1 MSENIKQMSFEQYLD
16 EYGELVYSNVGV
28 SMMPMIRQGKDTF
41 TLKKKTERCRKHDVV
56 LFKRGKSYVL
66 HRVVKVLKDG
76 YMVRGDTCPR
86 AEYVPESNV
95 IAVMTGFTRNGRNCD
110 LNSLTYKIYIHTWST
125 IYPVRR
131 LAMGVKSKLSRR
143 KGEKSNGKQKEQ

>member
-76 YMVRGDTCPR
+76 YMVREVLMNC
-86 AEYVPESNV
+86 
-95 IAVMTGFTRNGRNCD
+95 FKGREFSRIKCHRRYD
-110 LNSLTYKIYIHTWST
+110 GLHSQRQKLRFEFAYI
-125 IYPVRR
+125 
-131 LAMGVKSKLSRR
+131 
-143 KGEKSNGKQKEQ
+143 